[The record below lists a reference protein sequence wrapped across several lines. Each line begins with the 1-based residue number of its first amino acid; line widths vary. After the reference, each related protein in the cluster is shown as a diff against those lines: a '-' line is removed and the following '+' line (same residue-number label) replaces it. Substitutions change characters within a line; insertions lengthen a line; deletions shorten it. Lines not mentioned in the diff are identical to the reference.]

1 MDKQIILDACQK
13 HGAKSVHDAAYQRM
27 SGDNDALT
35 KVGLAAKTIAD
46 ADEIGRV
53 AFDLMGAVERSEDL
67 ADITINLAK
76 LK

>member
-13 HGAKSVHDAAYQRM
+13 HGAKSVYDAAYQRIA
-27 SGDNDALT
+27 GDNDALT

-46 ADEIGRV
+46 ADKIGRFV
-53 AFDLMGAVERSEDL
+53 FDLMGAVDKSKDL
-67 ADITINLAK
+67 TNITIDLAK